1 MFLLNVLTW
10 VLALTV
16 VLLLVLALGY
26 NIDLKGRVVYFIMAM
41 VTLMT
46 EIMLFDIMGVIKLW

>member
-16 VLLLVLALGY
+16 VLLLMLALGY
-26 NIDLKGRVVYFIMAM
+26 NIDLKSRVVYFIMAM

-46 EIMLFDIMGVIKLW
+46 EIMLFDIMGVIKL